1 MSDPFHPGEH
11 AIQEITGERAAAEA
25 NGRVIDD
32 AVPPPAVPF
41 VAAQDMVV
49 MAREGADGRLWAGIA
64 LGPKGF
70 AGMSG
75 DRRGL
80 TLRPTGG
87 AVGPGAPLHG
97 LAAGDRLGTLFIEL
111 ATRRRL
117 RINGTIG
124 GIREGR
130 IDLEI
135 AEAYPACPKYIQRR
149 LVEAVP
155 DPVAANSAVE
165 SGTDLTDDLRAWIA
179 GTDTLFVA
187 SGPHGDRLDV
197 SHRGGAP
204 GFVRHVDGRLRVP
217 DYPGNSMFNTL
228 GNLHLDP
235 RAAVVIPDFAT
246 GRQLNLTGTA
256 ALHVEGP
263 ATGDPG
269 GTTGGTGRWWD
280 FAPEAW
286 VVTTPAAPRR
296 WGPADASPFNPV
308 AGEVA

>member
-1 MSDPFHPGEH
+1 MSDPFHPGER

-25 NGRVIDD
+25 NGRVIGK

-41 VAAQDMVV
+41 VAAQDM
-49 MAREGADGRLWAGIA
+49 AIIASEDAEGRLWAGIVF
-64 LGPKGF
+64 GPKGF
-70 AGMSG
+70 ATVTD
-75 DRRGL
+75 DRHGL
-80 TLRPTGG
+80 VLRPSGG
-87 AVGPGAPLHG
+87 ATAATAPLHE
-97 LAAGDRLGTLFIEL
+97 LAAGDRVGTLFIEL

-117 RINGTIG
+117 RINGTIA
-124 GIREGR
+124 GIEDGR
-130 IDLEI
+130 IEVEV

-149 LVEAVP
+149 LVEAAP
-155 DPVAANSAVE
+155 GPAAATAAVE
-165 SGTDLTDDLRAWIA
+165 MGTDLTNDLRAWIA

-187 SGPHGDRLDV
+187 SGPRGGRLDV

-204 GFVRHVDGRLRVP
+204 GFVRRVDGRLRVP

-246 GRQLNLTGTA
+246 GRQLSLTGTA
-256 ALHVEGP
+256 TLHVEGP
-263 ATGDPG
+263 ATGDRG
-269 GTTGGTGRWWD
+269 GPTGGTDRWWD

>member
-1 MSDPFHPGEH
+1 MSDPFHSGER
-11 AIQEITGERAAAEA
+11 AIQEITGERAAAQV
-25 NGRVIDD
+25 NGQVIDD

-41 VAAQDMVV
+41 VAAQDQVV
-49 MAREGADGRLWAGIA
+49 MAREDTEGRLHAGVA
-64 LGPKGF
+64 FGPKGF
-70 AGMSG
+70 AGVSG

-80 TLRPTGG
+80 FLRPTGG
-87 AVGPGAPLHG
+87 GVGPGAPLHG
-97 LAAGDRLGTLFIEL
+97 LAAGDRLGMLFIEL

-117 RINGTIG
+117 RINGTIA
-124 GIREGR
+124 GIGDGR
-130 IDLEI
+130 IEVEV

-149 LVEAVP
+149 VVEAAP
-155 DPVAANSAVE
+155 STAADTATVE
-165 SGTDLTDDLRAWIA
+165 MGTDLTDDLRAWIA

-187 SGPHGDRLDV
+187 SGPRGGRLDV

-204 GFVRHVDGRLRVP
+204 GFVRRVDGRLRVP

-246 GRQLNLTGTA
+246 GRQLSLTGTA
-256 ALHVEGP
+256 TLHVEGP
-263 ATGDPG
+263 ATGDRG
-269 GTTGGTGRWWD
+269 GPTGGTDRWWD